1 MLVLYKWFSVVVML
15 SFQVGSSIGLTTV
28 LHYMSEFTTVV
39 AYSIVNRISPPFIQ
53 IVVAG

>member
-15 SFQVGSSIGLTTV
+15 SFQVESSIELTTV
-28 LHYMSEFTTVV
+28 SHYMFRFATVV
-39 AYSIVNRISPPFIQ
+39 VYSIINRISSPFIQ